1 MQSTNISMGSGY
13 NLNSTK
19 LILAKILRVHGQAAI
34 YQLIREINLGTNF
47 GFQPGIQIRVNHDCT
62 NH

>member
-34 YQLIREINLGTNF
+34 YQLIREIDLETNF
-47 GFQPGIQIRVNHDCT
+47 GFQPGEKIIV
-62 NH
+62 